1 MGFIKYQKIP
11 SIYKRDE
18 RTHTFTGEFST
29 PELTFL
35 ADNKW
40 NGTLK
45 VDGTNIRVYWKN
57 NGEPAQYNGRTDNA
71 DVPAALRTK
80 MEEYITNWDFKSI
93 FVKNEEA
100 DKDMEVILFGEGYGS
115 RIQKGGGRYIRD
127 GVDFVLFDVLVGRW
141 WLQYGTVCE
150 IAEALNI
157 KAVPM
162 ILEGKTLTEAV
173 EFVKAGF
180 KSGFAQDPDFED
192 EGLVLTPQVPLF
204 ARNGDRV
211 ITKVKTR
218 DFR

>member
-1 MGFIKYQKIP
+1 MGFIKYHKIP

-18 RTHTFTGEFST
+18 RTHKFTGEFST

-35 ADNKW
+35 AGNKW

-71 DVPAALRTK
+71 DIPGPLRTK
-80 MEEYITNWDFKSI
+80 MEEYIAGWDFKSI

-141 WLQYGTVCE
+141 WLQYDTVCE
-150 IAEALNI
+150 IAEKLGI
-157 KAVPM
+157 RAVPM

-173 EFVKAGF
+173 EFVKGGF

-192 EGLVLTPQVPLF
+192 EGLVLTPQVTLF
-204 ARNGDRV
+204 ARNGERV